1 MDLRGKVVAITG
13 GGRGI
18 GRAMALAFAG
28 KGAHVALL
36 DLNVQD
42 MQTTQAQ
49 CEALGVRSLSHSCNV
64 ARETDVATALDNV
77 IASLGR
83 LDVLINN
90 AGITKDALLVKVKDG
105 QVVGKM
111 SLEQWQSVIDVNL
124 TGVFLCTREAVAR
137 MIQLGNGGCII
148 SLSSISRAGNV
159 GQSNYGATKAGVVAM
174 TSGWAKE
181 LSRYKIRTGAIA
193 PGFTRTDILDA
204 MKPEIL
210 DRMLETVP
218 ARRLA
223 EPTEMAHAA
232 LFIAEN
238 DYFSGR
244 VLELDGGLRL

>member
-36 DLNVQD
+36 DLNAQD
-42 MQTTQAQ
+42 MQATQAQ
-49 CEALGVRSLSHSCNV
+49 CEALGVRSSSQHCNV

-77 IASLGR
+77 VASLGR
-83 LDVLINN
+83 LDILINN
-90 AGITKDALLVKVKDG
+90 AGITKDALLIKVKDG
-105 QVVGKM
+105 QVVGRM
-111 SLEQWQSVIDVNL
+111 TLEQLQNVIDVNL
-124 TGVFLCTREAVAR
+124 TGVFLCTREAAAR

-148 SLSSISRAGNV
+148 SISSISRAGNV
-159 GQSNYGATKAGVVAM
+159 GQSNYSATKAGVVAM
-174 TSGWAKE
+174 TSTWAKE
-181 LSRYKIRTGAIA
+181 LARYKIRTGAIA

-210 DRMLETVP
+210 DRTLESVP

-223 EPTEMAHAA
+223 EPAEMAHAA